1 MQLKRDRHWR
11 FLEDEMKAES
21 EAFVKKFEAR
31 ADHLLLDTQEMF
43 VGKFVAFRDGEMIVK
58 FANTRNLP
66 RKGEFLFCML
76 LPQNLRDYRKWGDK
90 TYKNLYDERF
100 KGTESVCIWQSA
112 TDDPCFSL
120 VGFRRID
127 IDFAAILEKAKDVV
141 LVFAPNRPPLE
152 YVKNL
157 QTLVA
162 NDYSNS
168 VSSVLDAD
176 FNIQDWVPTI
186 LQDNVS
192 DFVFRQLTLTDTI
205 ILQGPPGTGKTY
217 MIAELCRK
225 LCLEGKSILVS
236 AMTNRA
242 LMEIAEK
249 PALKELLSSGKVLKT
264 NMTVDESR
272 ELSELTSVKEILPIP
287 GSIVLS
293 TYFITSGFAVNLATE
308 QSFDYIIM
316 DEASQALLAMFAAS
330 KKIARKQLWVGDVC
344 QLSPIVSLNED
355 IVESS
360 NYKYFINGLE
370 LLSCATSNPIF
381 QLSKTY
387 RFGDRAAKYTGV
399 FYNDTLV
406 AVDDKQYMSYGS
418 LSNIFSAAGGP
429 TCILTDLDLGD
440 YAPDFLVQLVAF
452 LVGTILKEHDKK
464 HIAVLSCFI
473 KTVKALQKSIVQFVT
488 KKSNVLVETVARV
501 QGLTTDIIIFVIPNV
516 SYIRSLEEHLF
527 NVATSRAK
535 EHTIIIADKNI
546 FKCSFMNDKVRTFM
560 ERLREEQC
568 VYVPRQQVSGF
579 LDSANFIL

>member
-11 FLEDEMKAES
+11 FLENEMKAES

-31 ADHLLLDTQEMF
+31 ADYLLLDTQEMF

-76 LPQNLRDYRKWGDK
+76 LPKDLRDYRKWGDK

-168 VSSVLDAD
+168 VSSVLDVD

-192 DFVFRQLTLTDTI
+192 DFVFRQLSLTDTI

-217 MIAELCRK
+217 MIAELCRR

-249 PALKELLSSGKVLKT
+249 PALKELLSSGKVLKI

-316 DEASQALLAMFAAS
+316 DEASQAILAMFAAS

-344 QLSPIVSLNED
+344 QLAPIVSLNED
-355 IVESS
+355 IVKSS

-440 YAPDFLVQLVAF
+440 YAPDFLVQMVAF

-473 KTVKALQKSIVQFVT
+473 KTVKALQKSIVHM
-488 KKSNVLVETVARV
+488 KKYHN
-501 QGLTTDIIIFVIPNV
+501 
-516 SYIRSLEEHLF
+516 
-527 NVATSRAK
+527 
-535 EHTIIIADKNI
+535 
-546 FKCSFMNDKVRTFM
+546 
-560 ERLREEQC
+560 
-568 VYVPRQQVSGF
+568 
-579 LDSANFIL
+579 